1 MERRWTIWLKLKE
14 GVVGALS
21 PERLLRVSLGVVY
34 LWFGALKLVGVSP
47 VLELVRRS
55 YPSLG
60 TLPLYLALTLIELT
74 LGVLLLAGVWPRWT
88 AAAVIFHLMG
98 TFGVL
103 VSSPRAAFYPWFPF
117 LTMTGEFVIKNLVL
131 LAAAIALLI
140 GVSKS
145 PSLATPKPSPWA
157 LAAFVLAGAAAVGL
171 ALPYLSQSLRVAAE
185 SSSPAHRSAVTANAA
200 VINALAGAGPLSS
213 VVVRGTVVDH
223 CRLLGCW
230 LLLRDRTGKLFVE
243 LAPSGLNARGLPDG
257 SRVQLTGHIGTT
269 CQGNLGFIASSI
281 KLLKPS

>member
-1 MERRWTIWLKLKE
+1 MNSIF
-14 GVVGALS
+14 LS
-21 PERLLRVSLGVVY
+21 LRLL
-34 LWFGALKLVGVSP
+34 K
-47 VLELVRRS
+47 RRS
-55 YPSLG
+55 GYS
-60 TLPLYLALTLIELT
+60 THY
-74 LGVLLLAGVWPRWT
+74 
-88 AAAVIFHLMG
+88 F
-98 TFGVL
+98 
-103 VSSPRAAFYPWFPF
+103 VSFADSAPCA
-117 LTMTGEFVIKNLVL
+117 
-131 LAAAIALLI
+131 
-140 GVSKS
+140 
-145 PSLATPKPSPWA
+145 PKPSPWA